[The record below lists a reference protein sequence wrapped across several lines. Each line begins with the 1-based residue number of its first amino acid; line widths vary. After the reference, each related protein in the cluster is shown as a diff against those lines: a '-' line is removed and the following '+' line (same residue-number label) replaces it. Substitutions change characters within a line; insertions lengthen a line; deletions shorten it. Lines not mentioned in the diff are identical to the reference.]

1 MIPPAT
7 VASQSTQPTQ
17 EKLMNELKNPQMKD
31 RTHDTSRPVATGVGA
46 VVGGAAGG
54 IAGGAAAGA
63 ALGGMT
69 GPVGAAAGAVVGA
82 VAGALAGKGI
92 ANAADPVAED
102 AYWRDNYSSRPY
114 ASGSTYDEYRP
125 AFGYGV
131 DAYTRYPDRTFD
143 EVEPELGRD
152 WNSKRGSSSLEWG
165 RAKHATR
172 DAWQRVSDTVERA
185 IPGDS
190 DRDGK

>member
-1 MIPPAT
+1 
-7 VASQSTQPTQ
+7 
-17 EKLMNELKNPQMKD
+17 MNELKSRRPEDVQTTD
-31 RTHDTSRPVATGVGA
+31 DSSRPVATGVGA

-63 ALGGMT
+63 AMGGLT
-69 GPVGAAAGAVVGA
+69 GPVGAALGAVIGA
-82 VAGALAGKGI
+82 VAGAVAGKGL
-92 ANAADPVAED
+92 AKAVDPVAED
-102 AYWRDNYSSRPY
+102 AYWRDNYSNRPY
-114 ASGSTYDEYRP
+114 ASGSSYDEYRP

-131 DAYTRYPDRTFD
+131 DAYGRYPDRTFD

-152 WNSKRGSSSLEWG
+152 WGNNRGSSSLEWG

-185 IPGDS
+185 TPGDS